1 MTYLENNVREDLN
14 SDIYLILDKKVTYSR
29 TGGGASSIL
38 LIIFENDCRIWAWRY
53 WEISQGDTLLACAN
67 DDDTPITGKMAM
79 AAQSLEGL
87 KIIDIRLVKNSL
99 NLGILFEDSKE
110 LWLYTEVE
118 TNKDL
123 LSLINWEIQFPTFNL
138 CYIINSKRIIE
149 KTNYYES
156 EPGGSR
162 DQRDFEHS

>member
-1 MTYLENNVREDLN
+1 MRGLQIIKELEKKLH
-14 SDIYLILDKKVTYSR
+14 SLIDSTVTYCR

-38 LIIFENDCRIWAWRY
+38 LLRLTDDSKVWAWRY